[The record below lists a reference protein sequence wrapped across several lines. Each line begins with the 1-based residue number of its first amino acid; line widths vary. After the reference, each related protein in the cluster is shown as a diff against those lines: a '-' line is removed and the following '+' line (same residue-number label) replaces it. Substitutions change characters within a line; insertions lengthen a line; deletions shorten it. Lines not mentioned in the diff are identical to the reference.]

1 MIKNE
6 RKIYLYS
13 ALLITL
19 VVNSAKLMALN
30 SDGIIARYW
39 QFNIVEYGFQ
49 FIYNLM
55 FCLVLFYLNLSEG
68 KFFSGFR
75 ENKQYWKLYTFNTL
89 VFVAAIIL
97 GSLIHSVWFG
107 VLQFPGGRIRG
118 YFARFLLS
126 SIMIAVVIR
135 LILLMRESRN
145 KDLINEQLNSAY
157 LKAQLQLLQEQ
168 LNPHFLFN
176 TLSSLSAIVR
186 ENPGLAQ
193 NYILHLSKI
202 FRYTLARSGNNMVS
216 LEKELEHLK
225 SYIQLVKMRLENAF
239 QIHINISEDCINK
252 QILHLSLQPLV
263 ENAVKH
269 NKAALSNPL
278 TVEIYEEG
286 KWLIIRNNLQP
297 SISEAEGTGLGLTN
311 LNERYK
317 LQFRKEIEIFQTK
330 EYFIVKLP
338 LL

>member
-1 MIKNE
+1 MNKNE
-6 RKIYLYS
+6 RKIYIYS
-13 ALLITL
+13 AFLITL
-19 VVNSAKLMALN
+19 MVNSAKLMALN

-39 QFNIVEYGFQ
+39 QFNIEEYSFQ
-49 FIYNLM
+49 FLYNML
-55 FCLVLFYLNLSEG
+55 FCLLLLYLNLSDG
-68 KFFSGFR
+68 KFLSVFR
-75 ENKQYWKLYTFNTL
+75 ENKQYWKFYLCNSL
-89 VFVAAIIL
+89 VIVAAIVL
-97 GSLIHSVWFG
+97 GSLVHSFIFG
-107 VLQFPGGRIRG
+107 IFHLPGGRIRG

-135 LILLMRESRN
+135 LILLMRESRK
-145 KDLINEQLNSAY
+145 KDMLNEQLNSAY
-157 LKAQLQLLQEQ
+157 LQTQLQLLQEQ

-176 TLSSLSAIVR
+176 TLSSLSAIVM

-202 FRYTLARSGNNMVS
+202 FRYTLVHSGNNLVT

-225 SYIQLVKMRLENAF
+225 SYSQLITMRLENTF
-239 QIHINISEDCINK
+239 QIHINISKDLIQM
-252 QILHLSLQPLV
+252 QILHLSLQPLI

-269 NKAALSNPL
+269 NRATLSDPL
-278 TVEIYEEG
+278 IIEIYEENR
-286 KWLIIRNNLQP
+286 WLIIRNNLQP
-297 SISEAEGTGLGLTN
+297 TISKTEGAGIGLTN

-317 LQFRKEIEIFQTK
+317 LQNQQEIEIHQTT

>member
-1 MIKNE
+1 MNKNE
-6 RKIYLYS
+6 RKIYFYS
-13 ALLITL
+13 AFLITL
-19 VVNSAKLMALN
+19 MVNSAKLMALN

-39 QFNIVEYGFQ
+39 QFNIGEYGYQ
-49 FIYNLM
+49 FLYNM
-55 FCLVLFYLNLSEG
+55 AFCLLLLYLNLSQG
-68 KFFSGFR
+68 KFLSIFR
-75 ENKQYWKLYTFNTL
+75 ENKQYWRLYTFNIL
-89 VFVAAIIL
+89 VLVAAIIL
-97 GSLIHSVWFG
+97 GSMVQSLLFG
-107 VLQFPGGRIRG
+107 TPQLTGGRIRG

-186 ENPGLAQ
+186 ENPNLAQ

-269 NKAALSNPL
+269 NKATLSNPL
-278 TVEIYEEG
+278 TVEIYEED

-297 SISEAEGTGLGLTN
+297 FISDSEGTGLGLTN

-317 LQFRKEIEIFQTK
+317 LQFHKEIEIFQTK
-330 EYFIVKLP
+330 KYFIVKLP

>member
-39 QFNIVEYGFQ
+39 QFNIWEYGFQ
-49 FIYNLM
+49 FIYNLT
-55 FCLVLFYLNLSEG
+55 FCLVLLYLNLSDG

-89 VFVAAIIL
+89 VVVTAILL

-157 LKAQLQLLQEQ
+157 LTAQLQLLQEQ

-186 ENPGLAQ
+186 ENPPLAQ
-193 NYILHLSKI
+193 NYIHHLSKI
-202 FRYTLARSGNNMVS
+202 FRYTLLRSGNDLVT
-216 LEKELEHLK
+216 LEKELDYLN
-225 SYIQLVKMRLENAF
+225 SYVQLIKMRLENTF
-239 QIHINISEDCINK
+239 QIQINLSENILGK
-252 QILHLSLQPLV
+252 ELLHLSLQPLV

-269 NKAALSNPL
+269 NKATLSSPL
-278 TVEIYEEG
+278 IVDIYDEN

-297 SISEAEGTGLGLTN
+297 TVSEAERTGLGLVN
-311 LNERYK
+311 LNERYR
-317 LQFRKEIEIFQTK
+317 LQLCQEIEILQT
-330 EYFIVKLP
+330 EQYFTVKLP

>member
-1 MIKNE
+1 MNKNE
-6 RKIYLYS
+6 RKIYFYS
-13 ALLITL
+13 AFLITL
-19 VVNSAKLMALN
+19 MVNSAKLMALN

-39 QFNIVEYGFQ
+39 QFNIGEYGYQ
-49 FIYNLM
+49 FLYNM
-55 FCLVLFYLNLSEG
+55 AFCLLLLYLNLSQG
-68 KFFSGFR
+68 KFLSIFR
-75 ENKQYWKLYTFNTL
+75 ENKQYWRLYTFNIL
-89 VFVAAIIL
+89 VLVAAIIL
-97 GSLIHSVWFG
+97 GSMVHSLLFG
-107 VLQFPGGRIRG
+107 TPQLTGGRIRG

-176 TLSSLSAIVR
+176 TLSSLSAIVM
-186 ENPGLAQ
+186 ENPNLAQ

-269 NKAALSNPL
+269 NKATLSNPL
-278 TVEIYEEG
+278 TVEIYEED

-297 SISEAEGTGLGLTN
+297 SISDSEGTGLGLTN

-317 LQFRKEIEIFQTK
+317 LQFHKEIEIFQTK
-330 EYFIVKLP
+330 KYFIVKLP

>member
-30 SDGIIARYW
+30 GDGIIARYW
-39 QFNIVEYGFQ
+39 QFNIWEYGFQ
-49 FIYNLM
+49 FLYNM
-55 FCLVLFYLNLSEG
+55 IFCLVLLHVNLSQG
-68 KFFSGFR
+68 KLFNVFR
-75 ENKQYWKLYTFNTL
+75 ENRQWFKLYAFNTL
-89 VFVAAIIL
+89 LVVAAIIL
-97 GSLIHSVWFG
+97 GSVIHSLLFG
-107 VLQFPGGRIRG
+107 VVQLPGGRIRG

-145 KDLINEQLNSAY
+145 KDLINEQLYTSY
-157 LKAQLQLLQEQ
+157 LQAQLQLLQEQ

-186 ENPGLAQ
+186 EDPRLAQ
-193 NYILHLSKI
+193 TYILHLSKV
-202 FRYTLARSGNNMVS
+202 FRYTLVHSGNEMVS
-216 LEKELEHLK
+216 LEKELQHLE
-225 SYIQLVKMRLENAF
+225 SYIQLVKMRLENTF
-239 QIHINISEDCINK
+239 QIQININASILGK

-269 NKAALSNPL
+269 NRATILYPL
-278 TVEIYEEG
+278 MVDIYEENQ
-286 KWLIIRNNLQP
+286 WLIIRNNLQLT
-297 SISEAEGTGLGLTN
+297 ISETEGTGLGLAN

-317 LQFRKEIEIFQTK
+317 LQTHHEIEIHQTK
-330 EYFIVKLP
+330 EYFMVKLP

>member
-1 MIKNE
+1 MNENE

-13 ALLITL
+13 AFLITL
-19 VVNSAKLMALN
+19 MVNSAKLMALN

-39 QFNIVEYGFQ
+39 QFNIGEYGYQ
-49 FIYNLM
+49 FLYNM
-55 FCLVLFYLNLSEG
+55 AFCLLLLYLNLSQG
-68 KFFSGFR
+68 KFLSVFR
-75 ENKQYWKLYTFNTL
+75 ENKQYWRLYIFNVL
-89 VFVAAIIL
+89 VLVAAIIL
-97 GSLIHSVWFG
+97 GSMIHSLLFG
-107 VLQFPGGRIRG
+107 TPQLTGGRIRG
-118 YFARFLLS
+118 YFVRFLLS

-186 ENPGLAQ
+186 ENPNLAQ

-202 FRYTLARSGNNMVS
+202 FRYTLVRSGNNLVS

-269 NKAALSNPL
+269 NKATLSNPL
-278 TVEIYEEG
+278 TVEIYEED

-297 SISEAEGTGLGLTN
+297 SISETEGTGLGLTN

-317 LQFRKEIEIFQTK
+317 LQLHKEIEIFQTK

>member
-1 MIKNE
+1 MNKNE
-6 RKIYLYS
+6 QKIYLYS
-13 ALLITL
+13 AFLITL
-19 VVNSAKLMALN
+19 MVNSAKLMALN

-39 QFNIVEYGFQ
+39 QFNIGEYGYQ
-49 FIYNLM
+49 FLYNM
-55 FCLVLFYLNLSEG
+55 AFCLLLLYLNLSQG
-68 KFFSGFR
+68 KFLSVFR
-75 ENKQYWKLYTFNTL
+75 ENKQYWRLYIFNVL
-89 VFVAAIIL
+89 VLVAAIIL
-97 GSLIHSVWFG
+97 GSTIHSLLFG
-107 VLQFPGGRIRG
+107 TPQLTGGRIRG

-186 ENPGLAQ
+186 ENPNLAQ

-239 QIHINISEDCINK
+239 QIHINISEDFISK

-269 NKAALSNPL
+269 NKATLSQPL
-278 TVEIYEEG
+278 TVEIYVEDN
-286 KWLIIRNNLQP
+286 WLIIRNNLQRTINEP
-297 SISEAEGTGLGLTN
+297 EGTGLGLTN
-311 LNERYK
+311 LDERYK
-317 LQFRKEIEIFQTK
+317 LQLHKEIEIHQTK
-330 EYFIVKLP
+330 ECFIVKLP

>member
-1 MIKNE
+1 M
-6 RKIYLYS
+6 
-13 ALLITL
+13 
-19 VVNSAKLMALN
+19 VNSAKLMALN

-39 QFNIVEYGFQ
+39 QFNIGEYGYQ
-49 FIYNLM
+49 FLYNM
-55 FCLVLFYLNLSEG
+55 AFCLLLLYLNLSQG
-68 KFFSGFR
+68 KFLSIFR
-75 ENKQYWKLYTFNTL
+75 ENKQYWRLYTFNIL
-89 VFVAAIIL
+89 VLVAAIIL
-97 GSLIHSVWFG
+97 GSMVHSLLFG
-107 VLQFPGGRIRG
+107 TPQLTGGRIRG

-145 KDLINEQLNSAY
+145 KNLINEQLNSAY

-186 ENPGLAQ
+186 ENPNLAQ

-269 NKAALSNPL
+269 NKATLSNPL
-278 TVEIYEEG
+278 TVEIYEED

-297 SISEAEGTGLGLTN
+297 SISDSEGTGLGLTN

-317 LQFRKEIEIFQTK
+317 LQFHKEIEIFQTK
-330 EYFIVKLP
+330 KYFIVKLP

>member
-30 SDGIIARYW
+30 GDGIIARYW
-39 QFNIVEYGFQ
+39 QFNIWEYGFQ
-49 FIYNLM
+49 FLYNM
-55 FCLVLFYLNLSEG
+55 IFCLILLHVNLSRG
-68 KFFSGFR
+68 KLFNVFR
-75 ENKQYWKLYTFNTL
+75 ENRQWFKLYAFNTL
-89 VFVAAIIL
+89 LVVAAIIL
-97 GSLIHSVWFG
+97 GSVIHSLLFG
-107 VLQFPGGRIRG
+107 VVQLPGGRIRG

-145 KDLINEQLNSAY
+145 KDLINEQLHTSY
-157 LKAQLQLLQEQ
+157 LQAQLQLLQAQ

-186 ENPGLAQ
+186 EDPRLAQ
-193 NYILHLSKI
+193 TYILHLSKV
-202 FRYTLARSGNNMVS
+202 FRYTLVHSGNEMVS
-216 LEKELEHLK
+216 LEKELQHLE
-225 SYIQLVKMRLENAF
+225 SYIQLVKMRLENTF
-239 QIHINISEDCINK
+239 QIQININASILGK

-269 NKAALSNPL
+269 NRATILHPL
-278 TVEIYEEG
+278 MLDIYEENE
-286 KWLIIRNNLQP
+286 WLIIRNNLQLT
-297 SISEAEGTGLGLTN
+297 ISETEGTGLGLAN

-317 LQFRKEIEIFQTK
+317 LQTHHEIEIHQTK
-330 EYFIVKLP
+330 EYFMVKLP

>member
-97 GSLIHSVWFG
+97 GSLIHSLLFG
-107 VLQFPGGRIRG
+107 APQLTGGRIRG

-269 NKAALSNPL
+269 NKATLSNPL
-278 TVEIYEEG
+278 TVEIYEED

>member
-1 MIKNE
+1 MNENE

-13 ALLITL
+13 AFLITL
-19 VVNSAKLMALN
+19 MVNSAKLMALN

-39 QFNIVEYGFQ
+39 QFNIGEYGYQ
-49 FIYNLM
+49 FLYNM
-55 FCLVLFYLNLSEG
+55 AFCLLLLYLNLSQG
-68 KFFSGFR
+68 KFLSVFR
-75 ENKQYWKLYTFNTL
+75 ENKQYWRLYIFNVL
-89 VFVAAIIL
+89 VLVAAIIL
-97 GSLIHSVWFG
+97 GSMIHSLLFG
-107 VLQFPGGRIRG
+107 TPQLTGGRIRG
-118 YFARFLLS
+118 YFVRFLLS

-186 ENPGLAQ
+186 ENPNLAQ

-202 FRYTLARSGNNMVS
+202 FRYTLVRSGNNLVS

-269 NKAALSNPL
+269 NKATLSHPL
-278 TVEIYEEG
+278 TVEIYEED

-297 SISEAEGTGLGLTN
+297 SISETEGTGLGLTN

-317 LQFRKEIEIFQTK
+317 LQLHKEIEIFQTK

-338 LL
+338 FL

>member
-39 QFNIVEYGFQ
+39 QFNIWEYGFQ

-55 FCLVLFYLNLSEG
+55 FCLVLFYLNLSDS

-89 VFVAAIIL
+89 VVLAAIIL

-118 YFARFLLS
+118 YFARFSLS
-126 SIMIAVVIR
+126 SIMTAVVIR

-157 LKAQLQLLQEQ
+157 LTAQLQLLQEQ

-176 TLSSLSAIVR
+176 TLSSLSAIIR
-186 ENPGLAQ
+186 ENPPLAQ
-193 NYILHLSKI
+193 NYIHHLSKI
-202 FRYTLARSGNNMVS
+202 FRYTLLRSGNDLVTI
-216 LEKELEHLK
+216 EKELDYLN
-225 SYIQLVKMRLENAF
+225 SYIQLVKMRLENTF
-239 QIHINISEDCINK
+239 QIQINISENILSK
-252 QILHLSLQPLV
+252 ELLHLSLQPLV

-269 NKAALSNPL
+269 NKATVSSPL
-278 TVEIYEEG
+278 ILEIYDEN

-297 SISEAEGTGLGLTN
+297 TISEAEGTGLGLVN

-317 LQFRKEIEIFQTK
+317 LQLHKEIEI
-330 EYFIVKLP
+330 L
-338 LL
+338 

>member
-1 MIKNE
+1 M
-6 RKIYLYS
+6 
-13 ALLITL
+13 ITL
-19 VVNSAKLMALN
+19 MVNSAKLMALN

-39 QFNIVEYGFQ
+39 QFNIGEYGYQ
-49 FIYNLM
+49 FLYNM
-55 FCLVLFYLNLSEG
+55 AFCLLLLYLNLSQG
-68 KFFSGFR
+68 KFLSVFR
-75 ENKQYWKLYTFNTL
+75 ENKQYWRLYIFNVL
-89 VFVAAIIL
+89 VLVAAIIL
-97 GSLIHSVWFG
+97 GSMIHSLLFG
-107 VLQFPGGRIRG
+107 TPQLTGGRIRG
-118 YFARFLLS
+118 YFVRFLLS

-186 ENPGLAQ
+186 ENPNLAQ
-193 NYILHLSKI
+193 SYILHLSKI
-202 FRYTLARSGNNMVS
+202 FRYTLVRSGNNLIS

-239 QIHINISEDCINK
+239 QIHINISEDCISK

-269 NKAALSNPL
+269 NKATLSHPL
-278 TVEIYEEG
+278 TVEIYEED

-297 SISEAEGTGLGLTN
+297 SINETEGTGLGLTN

-317 LQFRKEIEIFQTK
+317 LQLHKEIEIFQTK

-338 LL
+338 FL

>member
-1 MIKNE
+1 MNKNE
-6 RKIYLYS
+6 RKLYFYS
-13 ALLITL
+13 AFLITL

-39 QFNIVEYGFQ
+39 QFNMGEYGFQ
-49 FIYNLM
+49 FLYNM
-55 FCLVLFYLNLSEG
+55 VFCLLLLYLNLSEG
-68 KFFSGFR
+68 KYLSVLR
-75 ENKQYWKLYTFNTL
+75 ASKQYWKLYALNAL
-89 VFVAAIIL
+89 VVVAAMVL
-97 GSLIHSVWFG
+97 GSIIHSMLFG
-107 VLQFPGGRIRG
+107 TLQLPGGRIRG

-135 LILLMRESRN
+135 LVLLIRESRN

-186 ENPGLAQ
+186 ENPSLAQ

-202 FRYTLARSGNNMVS
+202 FRYTLVGSGNSLVT

-225 SYIQLVKMRLENAF
+225 SYVQLLKMRLEHTVLV
-239 QIHINISEDCINK
+239 HINISQDLMSW
-252 QILHLSLQPLV
+252 QVLHLSLQPLV

-269 NKAALSNPL
+269 NRATRSEPL
-278 TVEIYEEG
+278 TVEIYEED

-297 SISEAEGTGLGLTN
+297 ATREAEGTGIGLVN

-317 LQFRKEIEIFQTK
+317 LQLHKEIEIQQTTA
-330 EYFIVKLP
+330 YFTVKLP
-338 LL
+338 LI

>member
-1 MIKNE
+1 MNKNE
-6 RKIYLYS
+6 RKIYFYS
-13 ALLITL
+13 AFLITL
-19 VVNSAKLMALN
+19 MVNSAKLMALN

-39 QFNIVEYGFQ
+39 QFNIGEYGYQ
-49 FIYNLM
+49 FLYNM
-55 FCLVLFYLNLSEG
+55 AFCLLLLYLNLSQG
-68 KFFSGFR
+68 KFLSIFR
-75 ENKQYWKLYTFNTL
+75 ENKLYWRLYTFNIL
-89 VFVAAIIL
+89 VLVAAIIL
-97 GSLIHSVWFG
+97 GSMVHSLLFG
-107 VLQFPGGRIRG
+107 TPQLTGGRIRG

-186 ENPGLAQ
+186 ENPNLAQ

-269 NKAALSNPL
+269 NKATLSNPL
-278 TVEIYEEG
+278 TVEIYEED

-330 EYFIVKLP
+330 KYFIVKLP

>member
-1 MIKNE
+1 MNKNE
-6 RKIYLYS
+6 RKIYFYS
-13 ALLITL
+13 AFLITL
-19 VVNSAKLMALN
+19 MVNSAKLMALN

-39 QFNIVEYGFQ
+39 QFNIGEYGYQ
-49 FIYNLM
+49 FLYNM
-55 FCLVLFYLNLSEG
+55 AFCLLLLYLNLSQG
-68 KFFSGFR
+68 KFLSVFR
-75 ENKQYWKLYTFNTL
+75 ENKQYWRLYIFNIL
-89 VFVAAIIL
+89 VLVAAIIL
-97 GSLIHSVWFG
+97 GSMIHSLLFG
-107 VLQFPGGRIRG
+107 TPQLTGGRIRG

-186 ENPGLAQ
+186 ENPNLAQ

-202 FRYTLARSGNNMVS
+202 FRYTLVRSGNNLVS

-269 NKAALSNPL
+269 NKATLSHPL
-278 TVEIYEEG
+278 TVEIYEED

-297 SISEAEGTGLGLTN
+297 SISKTEGTGLGLTN

-317 LQFRKEIEIFQTK
+317 LQLHKEIEIFQTK

>member
-39 QFNIVEYGFQ
+39 QFNVWEYGFQ
-49 FIYNLM
+49 FIYNLI
-55 FCLVLFYLNLSEG
+55 FCLVLFYLNLSDG
-68 KFFSGFR
+68 KFFSEFR
-75 ENKQYWKLYTFNTL
+75 ENKEYWKLYIFNIVVVVT
-89 VFVAAIIL
+89 AIIL

-118 YFARFLLS
+118 YFVRFLLS
-126 SIMIAVVIR
+126 SIMTAVVIR

-145 KDLINEQLNSAY
+145 KDLINQQLNSAY
-157 LKAQLQLLQEQ
+157 LTGQLQLLQEQ

-186 ENPGLAQ
+186 ENPSLAQ
-193 NYILHLSKI
+193 NYIQHLSKI
-202 FRYTLARSGNNMVS
+202 FRYTLLRSGNDLVT
-216 LEKELEHLK
+216 LEKELDYLN
-225 SYIQLVKMRLENAF
+225 SYIQLVKMRLENTF
-239 QIHINISEDCINK
+239 QIQINLRENILGKEL
-252 QILHLSLQPLV
+252 LHLSLQPLV

-269 NKAALSNPL
+269 NKATVSSPL
-278 TVEIYEEG
+278 IVEIYDED

-297 SISEAEGTGLGLTN
+297 TISEAEGTGLGLVN

-317 LQFRKEIEIFQTK
+317 LQFHKEIEILQT
-330 EYFIVKLP
+330 EQYFTVKLP

>member
-6 RKIYLYS
+6 RKIYIYG

-39 QFNIVEYGFQ
+39 QFNLWEYGFQ

-55 FCLVLFYLNLSEG
+55 FCLVLFYLNLSDG

-75 ENKQYWKLYTFNTL
+75 ENKQYGKLYTFNTL
-89 VFVAAIIL
+89 VVLAAIIL
-97 GSLIHSVWFG
+97 GSLIHSVCFG
-107 VLQFPGGRIRG
+107 ILQLPGGRIRG
-118 YFARFLLS
+118 YFIRFLLS
-126 SIMIAVVIR
+126 TIMIAVVIR

-157 LKAQLQLLQEQ
+157 LTTQLQLLQEQ

-186 ENPGLAQ
+186 ENPPLAQ
-193 NYILHLSKI
+193 NYIQHLSKI
-202 FRYTLARSGNNMVS
+202 FRYTLLRSGNDLVTI
-216 LEKELEHLK
+216 EKELDYLN
-225 SYIQLVKMRLENAF
+225 SYIQLVKMRLENTF
-239 QIHINISEDCINK
+239 QIQINISENILSK
-252 QILHLSLQPLV
+252 KLLHLSLQPLV

-269 NKAALSNPL
+269 NKATRLSPL
-278 TVEIYEEG
+278 IVEIYDED

-297 SISEAEGTGLGLTN
+297 TISEAEGTGLGLVN
-311 LNERYK
+311 LHERYR
-317 LQFRKEIEIFQTK
+317 LQLCKEIEILQT
-330 EYFIVKLP
+330 EQYFTVKLP

>member
-13 ALLITL
+13 AFLITL
-19 VVNSAKLMALN
+19 MVNSAKLMALN
-30 SDGIIARYW
+30 SDGIISRYW
-39 QFNIVEYGFQ
+39 QFNIWEYGFQ
-49 FIYNLM
+49 FIYNLI
-55 FCLVLFYLNLSEG
+55 FCLVLFYLNLSDS

-89 VFVAAIIL
+89 VVLAAIIL

-107 VLQFPGGRIRG
+107 ILHLPGGRIRG
-118 YFARFLLS
+118 YFVRFLLS
-126 SIMIAVVIR
+126 TIMIAVVIR

-157 LKAQLQLLQEQ
+157 LTAQLQLLQEQ

-176 TLSSLSAIVR
+176 TLSSLSAIIR
-186 ENPGLAQ
+186 ENPPLAQ
-193 NYILHLSKI
+193 NYIHHLSKI
-202 FRYTLARSGNNMVS
+202 FRYTLLRSGNDLVTI
-216 LEKELEHLK
+216 EKELDYLN
-225 SYIQLVKMRLENAF
+225 SYIQLVKMRLENTF
-239 QIHINISEDCINK
+239 QIQINISENILSK
-252 QILHLSLQPLV
+252 ELLHLSLQPLV

-269 NKAALSNPL
+269 NKATVSSPL
-278 TVEIYEEG
+278 ILEIYDEN

-297 SISEAEGTGLGLTN
+297 TISEAEGTGLGLVN

-317 LQFRKEIEIFQTK
+317 LQLHKEIEILQT
-330 EYFIVKLP
+330 EQYFTVKLP
-338 LL
+338 LS

>member
-1 MIKNE
+1 MNENE

-13 ALLITL
+13 AFLITL
-19 VVNSAKLMALN
+19 MVNSAKLMALN

-39 QFNIVEYGFQ
+39 QFNIGEYGYQ
-49 FIYNLM
+49 FLYNM
-55 FCLVLFYLNLSEG
+55 AFCLLLLYLNLSQG
-68 KFFSGFR
+68 KFLSVFR
-75 ENKQYWKLYTFNTL
+75 ENKQYWRLYIFNVL
-89 VFVAAIIL
+89 VLVAAIIL
-97 GSLIHSVWFG
+97 GSMIHSLLFG
-107 VLQFPGGRIRG
+107 TPQLTGGRIRG
-118 YFARFLLS
+118 YFVRFLLS

-186 ENPGLAQ
+186 ENPNLAQ

-202 FRYTLARSGNNMVS
+202 FRYTLVRSGNNLVS

-269 NKAALSNPL
+269 NKATLSHPL
-278 TVEIYEEG
+278 TVEIYEED

-297 SISEAEGTGLGLTN
+297 SISETEGTGLGLTN

-317 LQFRKEIEIFQTK
+317 LQLHKEIEIFQTK

>member
-1 MIKNE
+1 M
-6 RKIYLYS
+6 
-13 ALLITL
+13 ITL
-19 VVNSAKLMALN
+19 MVNSAKLMALN

-39 QFNIVEYGFQ
+39 QFNIGEYGYQ
-49 FIYNLM
+49 FLYNM
-55 FCLVLFYLNLSEG
+55 AFCLLLLYLNLSQG
-68 KFFSGFR
+68 KFLSVFR
-75 ENKQYWKLYTFNTL
+75 ENKQYWRLYIFNVL
-89 VFVAAIIL
+89 VLVAAIIL
-97 GSLIHSVWFG
+97 GSMIHSLLFG
-107 VLQFPGGRIRG
+107 TPQLTGGRIRG
-118 YFARFLLS
+118 YFVRFLLS

-186 ENPGLAQ
+186 ENPNLAQ

-202 FRYTLARSGNNMVS
+202 FRYTLVRSGNNLVS

-269 NKAALSNPL
+269 NKATLSHPL
-278 TVEIYEEG
+278 TVEIYEED

-297 SISEAEGTGLGLTN
+297 SISETEGTGLGLTN

-317 LQFRKEIEIFQTK
+317 LQLHKEIEIFQTK

-338 LL
+338 FL

>member
-30 SDGIIARYW
+30 TDGIIARYW
-39 QFNIVEYGFQ
+39 QFNIWEYGFQ
-49 FIYNLM
+49 FIYNM
-55 FCLVLFYLNLSEG
+55 IFCLVLLYVNLSRG
-68 KFFSGFR
+68 KLFNVFR
-75 ENKQYWKLYTFNTL
+75 ENRQWFKLYVFNTL
-89 VFVAAIIL
+89 IVVTVIML
-97 GSLIHSVWFG
+97 GSLIHSLLFG
-107 VLQFPGGRIRG
+107 AVQLPGNRIRG

-145 KDLINEQLNSAY
+145 KDLINEQLHTAY
-157 LKAQLQLLQEQ
+157 LQAQLQLLQEQ

-186 ENPGLAQ
+186 EDPRLAQ
-193 NYILHLSKI
+193 TYILHLSKV
-202 FRYTLARSGNNMVS
+202 FRYTLVHSGNELVS
-216 LEKELEHLK
+216 LEKELQHLE
-225 SYIQLVKMRLENAF
+225 SYIQLVKMRLENTF
-239 QIHINISEDCINK
+239 QIQIKANERILGK

-269 NKAALSNPL
+269 NRATISDPL
-278 TVEIYEEG
+278 MVDIYEENE
-286 KWLIIRNNLQP
+286 WLIIRNNLQLT
-297 SISEAEGTGLGLTN
+297 ISETEGTGLGLAN

-317 LQFRKEIEIFQTK
+317 LQAHHEIEIHQTK
-330 EYFIVKLP
+330 EYFMVKLP

>member
-30 SDGIIARYW
+30 GNGIIAHYW
-39 QFNIVEYGFQ
+39 QFNIWEYGFQ
-49 FIYNLM
+49 FLYNM
-55 FCLVLFYLNLSEG
+55 IFCLILLHVNLSRG
-68 KFFSGFR
+68 KLFNIFR
-75 ENKQYWKLYTFNTL
+75 ENRQWFKLYAFNTL
-89 VFVAAIIL
+89 IVVTAIML
-97 GSLIHSVWFG
+97 GSVIHSLLFG
-107 VLQFPGGRIRG
+107 AVQLPGSRIRG

-145 KDLINEQLNSAY
+145 KDLINEQLHTAY
-157 LKAQLQLLQEQ
+157 LQAQLQLLKEQ

-186 ENPGLAQ
+186 EDPRLAQ
-193 NYILHLSKI
+193 TYILHLSKV
-202 FRYTLARSGNNMVS
+202 FRYTLIHSGNELVS
-216 LEKELEHLK
+216 LEKELQHLE
-225 SYIQLVKMRLENAF
+225 SYIQLVKMRLENTF
-239 QIHINISEDCINK
+239 QIQININDSILGK

-269 NKAALSNPL
+269 NRATILHPL
-278 TVEIYEEG
+278 IVDIYEENE
-286 KWLIIRNNLQP
+286 WLIIRNNLQFT
-297 SISEAEGTGLGLTN
+297 ISETEGTGLGLAN

-317 LQFRKEIEIFQTK
+317 LQTHHEIEIHQTK
-330 EYFIVKLP
+330 EYFMVKLP

>member
-1 MIKNE
+1 MNKNE

-13 ALLITL
+13 AFLITL
-19 VVNSAKLMALN
+19 MVNSAKLMALN

-39 QFNIVEYGFQ
+39 QFNIWEYGFQ
-49 FIYNLM
+49 FLNNMI
-55 FCLVLFYLNLSEG
+55 FCILLLYLNLSDG
-68 KFFSGFR
+68 KLLSVLR
-75 ENKQYWKLYTFNTL
+75 ENKQYWKLYIFNTL
-89 VFVAAIIL
+89 VVVAAIIL
-97 GSLIHSVWFG
+97 GSMTHSLLFG
-107 VLQFPGGRIRG
+107 TFQLPGGRIRG

-135 LILLMRESRN
+135 LILLMRESKN

-157 LKAQLQLLQEQ
+157 LKTQLQLLQEQ

-186 ENPGLAQ
+186 EDPGMAQ

-202 FRYTLARSGNNMVS
+202 FRYTLVRSGNNLVT

-225 SYIQLVKMRLENAF
+225 SYIQLVKMRLESAF
-239 QIHINISEDCINK
+239 QIHINISEDFIGG
-252 QILHLSLQPLV
+252 QILPLSLQPLV

-269 NKAALSNPL
+269 NRGTDSYPL
-278 TVEIYEEG
+278 TVEIYGEDR
-286 KWLIIRNNLQP
+286 WLIVKNNLQP
-297 SISEAEGTGLGLTN
+297 NIGEAESTGLGLIN

-317 LQFRKEIEIFQTK
+317 LQTCHEIEIHQTT

-338 LL
+338 IL

>member
-1 MIKNE
+1 M
-6 RKIYLYS
+6 
-13 ALLITL
+13 ITL
-19 VVNSAKLMALN
+19 MVNSAKLMALN

-39 QFNIVEYGFQ
+39 QFNIGEYGYQ
-49 FIYNLM
+49 FLYNM
-55 FCLVLFYLNLSEG
+55 GFCILLLYLNLSQG
-68 KFFSGFR
+68 KFLSVYR
-75 ENKQYWKLYTFNTL
+75 ENKQYWRLYTFNVL
-89 VFVAAIIL
+89 ILVAAIIL
-97 GSLIHSVWFG
+97 GSTIHSLLFG
-107 VLQFPGGRIRG
+107 TPQLTGGRIRG

-186 ENPGLAQ
+186 ENPNLAQ

-202 FRYTLARSGNNMVS
+202 FRYTLVHSGNNMVS

-239 QIHINISEDCINK
+239 QIHVNISKDCINK

-269 NKAALSNPL
+269 NKATLSNPL
-278 TVEIYEEG
+278 TVEIFEED

-297 SISEAEGTGLGLTN
+297 SISETEGTGLGLTN

-317 LQFRKEIEIFQTK
+317 LQLHKEIEIFQTK
-330 EYFIVKLP
+330 EHFIVKLP